1 MRTQQQVHGKPADRT
16 LVRILFGV
24 VVLQQW
30 INGRDTV
37 LPVRI
42 VDDIR
47 AQRVSQLASG
57 FVQR

>member
-1 MRTQQQVHGKPADRT
+1 MRTQQQVHGKPADRI

-37 LPVRI
+37 LPVRM
-42 VDDIR
+42 V
-47 AQRVSQLASG
+47 
-57 FVQR
+57 

>member
-42 VDDIR
+42 V
-47 AQRVSQLASG
+47 
-57 FVQR
+57 